1 MTREEWRSR
10 LRAAAAIAGYP
21 AFYLICVFTFTSLTF
36 PYETL
41 KQRIVLAFN
50 AQQRAAGAP
59 QELQIDEL
67 TSSWVTG
74 VKAIGVHLTRP
85 SSDGK
90 SPPEVLSIDEARARI
105 SLLPLLI
112 GHRTFTFVLKGFGG
126 EIDGSYQESGK
137 DRHVSVDVDA
147 IDVGTIEPLTTALGL
162 PLEGHLSGT
171 VDFDLPEGKATKGSG
186 TVAFE
191 GTDLAVGDGKAKLKG
206 ALALPRLTIGNL
218 SMSGEAKD
226 GVLKI
231 SKLGASGKD
240 LDLAGDGRILM
251 RDIATESI
259 CDVQLRFKI
268 NDVYR
273 GKTDVTKNLFGAP
286 GSPKGG
292 DVELFVPQMKA
303 AKRPDGFYG
312 FHVRGLL
319 GKPDFEPSPS
329 GASPS
334 SASGASSGG
343 GSSGSGGGMD
353 NKTGGAVSP
362 MFGGGGGAKP

>member
-1 MTREEWRSR
+1 MIREEWRPR
-10 LRAAAAIAGYP
+10 LRAVAAIAGYP
-21 AFYLICVFTFTSLTF
+21 AFYLFCVFLFTSLTF

-41 KQRIVLAFN
+41 KQRIVLTFN

-59 QELQIDEL
+59 QELQIDKL

-74 VKAIGVHLTRP
+74 VKAIGVHLKRP
-85 SSDGK
+85 SSDPK
-90 SPPEVLSIDEARARI
+90 SPPVVLSIDEARARI

-112 GHRTFTFVLKGFGG
+112 GHHDFTFVLKGFGG
-126 EIDGSYQESGK
+126 EIDGSYEENGK
-137 DRHVSVDVDA
+137 ERHVTVNVDA
-147 IDVGTIEPLTTALGL
+147 IDVGTIEPLTSALGL
-162 PLEGHLSGT
+162 PLEGHLSGS
-171 VDFDLPEGKATKGSG
+171 VDLDLPEGKATKGTG
-186 TVAFE
+186 TVSFE

-206 ALALPRLTIGNL
+206 ALALPRLTIGAL
-218 SMSGEAKD
+218 SMAAEAKD

-231 SKLGASGKD
+231 SKLSATGKD
-240 LDLAGDGRILM
+240 LDLGGEGRILM

-319 GKPDFEPSPS
+319 AST
-329 GASPS
+329 GAAP
-334 SASGASSGG
+334 GASSGG
-343 GSSGSGGGMD
+343 SVLDSRPGGHLSPAFGGSM
-353 NKTGGAVSP
+353 
-362 MFGGGGGAKP
+362 GGGGGAAP